1 MAQWVHF
8 VYVIINRILFFE
20 VRVVSTR
27 AGVIDMSDIGRGP
40 IASSPQLV
48 MIGIRHS
55 FEPELIQYPILLPKQ
70 YFIFLGENYGNR
82 IWPGWV

>member
-8 VYVIINRILFFE
+8 VYVIINRVLFFE

-27 AGVIDMSDIGRGP
+27 SGVIDMSDIGRGP

-70 YFIFLGENYGNR
+70 YFIFLGENNGNR
-82 IWPGWV
+82 I

>member
-8 VYVIINRILFFE
+8 VYVIINRVLFFE

-27 AGVIDMSDIGRGP
+27 SGVIYMSDIGRRP
-40 IASSPQLV
+40 VASSPQLV

-55 FEPELIQYPILLPKQ
+55 FEPKLIQYAILLPKE
-70 YFIFLGENYGNR
+70 YLIFLSEYNGYR
-82 IWPGWV
+82 I